1 MSLAIVHSRASVGVI
16 APQVDIEVHLA
27 AGLPAFSIVGLPEA
41 SVREARERVRSALLN
56 ARFEFPAKRIT
67 VNLAPADL
75 PKEGGRFDLPIAI
88 GILAASGQIP
98 LDALSRYE
106 FAGELALDGSLRKIT
121 GAIPLAI
128 ASEQAG
134 RALILPI
141 HNAAEAAKVDN
152 CRVLAADHLLQVCAG
167 LNGQQSLQLMDS
179 APAET
184 ATPNYPDMADVK
196 GQHQA
201 KRALEIAAAGNH
213 HLLLFGPPGT
223 GKSMLASRLPG
234 ILPPM
239 DQQQALESSAVYSV
253 SSQGF
258 KPAQWRQ
265 RPFRAPHHSCS
276 AIALVGGGSHPKP
289 GEISLA
295 HRGVLF
301 LDELTEY
308 DRKVLEMLREPL
320 ETGHVTISRAARQAE
335 FPARFQLIGAM
346 NPSPCGTWGVPGVQ
360 SRSTPDQVRRYL
372 SKLSGPFIDRF
383 DLTVDVP
390 RVSPAE
396 LADIDTPQIDT
407 ATIAA
412 KVATAH
418 QQALARQGCA
428 NAQLGGKQLDQHCR
442 LTSEDNRF
450 LGMAIDK
457 LGLSAR
463 AYHRVL
469 RVARTIADLEQ
480 APSIHSG
487 HLSEALGFRAFD
499 RLLARLAAA

>member
-1 MSLAIVHSRASVGVI
+1 MSFAIVHSRASIGVI
-16 APQVDIEVHLA
+16 APQVEIEVHLA

-56 ARFEFPAKRIT
+56 AGFEFPARRIT

-88 GILAASGQIP
+88 GILAASDQIP
-98 LDALSRYE
+98 LNAINHYE
-106 FAGELALDGSLRKIT
+106 FAGELALDGQLRSIS

-128 ASEQAG
+128 ACVQAQ
-134 RALILPI
+134 RSLILPL
-141 HNAAEAAKVDN
+141 HNASEAAQVENCKVQG
-152 CRVLAADHLLQVCAG
+152 AEHLLQICAH
-167 LNGQQSLQLMDS
+167 LNGQATLPLIPPQ
-179 APAET
+179 PNT
-184 ATPNYPDMADVK
+184 AQPCYPEMADVK

-201 KRALEIAAAGNH
+201 KRALQIAAAGNH

-258 KPAQWRQ
+258 KPDQWRI

-276 AIALVGGGSHPKP
+276 AIALVGGGSQPKP

-295 HRGVLF
+295 HHGVLF

-308 DRKVLEMLREPL
+308 DRRVLEMLREPL

-335 FPARFQLIGAM
+335 FPARFQLIAAM
-346 NPSPCGTWGVPGVQ
+346 NPSPCGTWGDPHAQ
-360 SRSTPDQVRRYL
+360 SRSTPEQVRRYL

-383 DLTVDVP
+383 DLTIDVP
-390 RVSPAE
+390 KITPE
-396 LADIDTPQIDT
+396 QLADTETKQIDT
-407 ATIAA
+407 ATMAA
-412 KVATAH
+412 QVASAH
-418 QQALARQGCA
+418 QRAINRQGVA

-442 LTSEDNRF
+442 LSSENNRF
-450 LGMAIDK
+450 LGIAIEK

-469 RVARTIADLEQ
+469 RVARTIADLEN
-480 APSIHSG
+480 ASNIDNR
-487 HLSEALGFRAFD
+487 HLSEALGYRAFD
-499 RLLARLAAA
+499 RLLAKLAMA